1 MGQTAEKKFKKNKMN
16 KIIKLRKYIKIYKL
30 DGYIVPKNDEYFNE
44 YVSQSNER
52 LKFISNF
59 SGSAGFAIILK
70 NKNYLFV
77 DGRYTIQAK
86 IQSGRNFTINT
97 MPQKLPKD
105 VLKTKKKLKIGFD
118 PKLHNARQINFLF
131 NIKNIILKP
140 INENLIDIIWSNRP
154 KDLIKPFFSLSK
166 KDSGQ
171 SAKEKIIKVKN
182 DLIKNKADYL
192 LVTAPEN
199 VAWILNIRGC
209 DSAFSPIPNARLLI
223 SSSGDI
229 DLFSQIKKVTKIKKI
244 FSKKVKFHDEDKIEK
259 KLRSLWKNNIWLD
272 SLSCSIHYKN
282 LLIKKNKI
290 IEKIDPIYSLK
301 SIKNHA
307 EIKNMK
313 KSHMIDGIALTKFL
327 FWLKKNFR
335 RKKITEISAQEKL
348 ENFRKMNK
356 TYKFPSFSTISGS
369 GPNSAIIHYKAS
381 LKSNRTLKKGDLYL
395 IDSGGQYSFG
405 TTDVT
410 RTISLDNESNFIKEI
425 YTRVL
430 KGHIAVSNHKY
441 KKNSKGSDVDKDAR
455 KYLKKIKLDYPHGT
469 GHGVGYFLNVH
480 EGPQSLSKNNKV
492 NLKPGMIIS
501 NEPGYYKE
509 GHFGI
514 RIENLIYIKKNK
526 FEELTLA
533 PIDKNLIKKNML
545 NKKEIDWLNK
555 YHTKVKKNL
564 FRFMNNEEK
573 ANLVDACSPV

>member
-1 MGQTAEKKFKKNKMN
+1 MN
-16 KIIKLRKYIKIYKL
+16 NIKKLRKFFRSFMI
-30 DGYIVPKNDEYFNE
+30 DGYLVPKNDEYFNE
-44 YVSQSNER
+44 YVSQSSDR

-77 DGRYTIQAK
+77 DGRYTIQAR
-86 IQSGRNFTINT
+86 IQSGKNFKIITI
-97 MPQKLPKD
+97 PQKFPKD
-105 VLKTKKKLKIGFD
+105 VLKTEKKLKIGFD
-118 PKLHNARQINFLF
+118 PKLHSEKQLNFLF

-140 INENLIDIIWSNRP
+140 INRNLIDIIWSKKP
-154 KDLIKPFFSLSK
+154 KDLVKPFFSLSK
-166 KDSGQ
+166 KDAGQ
-171 SAKEKIIKVKN
+171 SSQEKIVKVKN
-182 DLIKNKADYL
+182 VLLKNKVDYL

-199 VAWILNIRGC
+199 VAWILNIRGY

-223 SSSGDI
+223 NSKGDI
-229 DLFSQIKKVTKIKKI
+229 DLFSQLKKVTKIKKI
-244 FSKKVKFHDEDKIEK
+244 FSKKIEFHDENKIEK
-259 KLRSLWKNNIWLD
+259 KLRNLWKNNIWLD

-282 LLIKKNKI
+282 LLRKRNRI
-290 IEKIDPIYSLK
+290 IEKIDPIYFFK
-301 SIKNHA
+301 SIKNST

-313 KSHMIDGIALTKFL
+313 KSHMVDGVALTKFL

-335 RKKITEISAQEKL
+335 KKKITEISAQKKL
-348 ENFRKMNK
+348 EGFRKMNK
-356 TYKFPSFSTISGS
+356 TYKFPSFSTISGT

-381 LKSNRTLKKGDLYL
+381 IKSNRTLKKGDLYL
-395 IDSGGQYSFG
+395 VDSGGQYSFG

-410 RTISLDNESNFIKEI
+410 RTISLDNNSKFIREI

-430 KGHIAVSNHKY
+430 KGHIAVSDY
-441 KKNSKGSDVDKDAR
+441 KIRKNSKGSDIDRNAR
-455 KYLKKIKLDYPHGT
+455 KSLKKVRLDYPHGT

-480 EGPQSLSKNNKV
+480 EGPQSFSKKNKV

-509 GHFGI
+509 GYFGI

-526 FEELTLA
+526 FEELTMA
-533 PIDKNLIKKNML
+533 PIEKDLIKKKML
-545 NKKEIDWLNK
+545 NKKEIGWLNK

-564 FRFMNNEEK
+564 FRFMNLEEK
-573 ANLVDACSPV
+573 ANLIDACSPI

>member
-1 MGQTAEKKFKKNKMN
+1 MN
-16 KIIKLRKYIKIYKL
+16 NIKKLRKFFRSFMI
-30 DGYIVPKNDEYFNE
+30 DGYLVPKNDEYFNE
-44 YVSQSNER
+44 YVSQSNDR

-77 DGRYTIQAK
+77 DGRYTIQGR
-86 IQSGRNFTINT
+86 IQSGKNFKIITI
-97 MPQKLPKD
+97 PQKFPKD
-105 VLKTKKKLKIGFD
+105 VLKTEKKLKIGFD
-118 PKLHNARQINFLF
+118 PKLHSEKQLNFLF

-140 INENLIDIIWSNRP
+140 INRNLIDIIWSKKP
-154 KDLIKPFFSLSK
+154 KDLVKPFFSLSK
-166 KDSGQ
+166 KDAGQ
-171 SAKEKIIKVKN
+171 SSQEKIVKVKN
-182 DLIKNKADYL
+182 VLLKNKVDYL

-199 VAWILNIRGC
+199 VAWILNIRGY

-223 SSSGDI
+223 NSKGDI
-229 DLFSQIKKVTKIKKI
+229 VLFSQLKKVTNIKKN
-244 FSKKVKFHDEDKIEK
+244 FSKKIEFYDEVKIEK
-259 KLRSLWKNNIWLD
+259 KLRNLCKSNIWLD

-282 LLIKKNKI
+282 LLRKRNRI
-290 IEKIDPIYSLK
+290 IEKIDPIYFFK
-301 SIKNHA
+301 SIKNPT

-313 KSHMIDGIALTKFL
+313 KSHMVDGVALTKFL

-335 RKKITEISAQEKL
+335 KKKITEISAQKRL

-356 TYKFPSFSTISGS
+356 DYKFPSFSTISGT

-381 LKSNRTLKKGDLYL
+381 VKSNRTLRKGDLYL
-395 IDSGGQYSFG
+395 VDSGGQYSFG

-410 RTISLDNESNFIKEI
+410 RTISLDNNSNFIREI

-430 KGHIAVSNHKY
+430 KGHIAVSDY
-441 KKNSKGSDVDKDAR
+441 KIRKNSKGSDIDRNAR
-455 KYLKKIKLDYPHGT
+455 KSLKKVRLDYPHGT

-480 EGPQSLSKNNKV
+480 EGPQSFSKNNKV

-501 NEPGYYKE
+501 NEPGYYKK
-509 GHFGI
+509 GRFGV

-526 FEELTLA
+526 FEELTMT
-533 PIDKNLIKKNML
+533 PMEKDLIKKKML
-545 NKKEIDWLNK
+545 NKKEIGWLNK

-564 FRFMNNEEK
+564 FRFMNLEEK
-573 ANLVDACSPV
+573 ANLIDACSPI